1 MLLALLGLV
10 LAQSVA
16 VVSPGPSF
24 VVVMRAALAQGA
36 NRALW
41 VALGLGLG
49 TFVWAAAALF
59 GLELLFAAF
68 PWLYLG
74 LRIAGAAFLLWM
86 AVMLWRHART
96 PLPETS
102 AAAKQEGSALA
113 ALRTGMLTQLANPKV
128 AVFFGS
134 MFVTFMPPEPG
145 LAFQLTALSCCVLVE
160 WVWFG
165 TVALAFTHQS
175 VRARYAAAKHVIDR
189 VTGTVLAGLG
199 ARLVLAP

>member
-1 MLLALLGLV
+1 MLLALTGLL
-10 LAQSVA
+10 LAQAVA

-24 VVVMRAALAQGA
+24 VVVMRAALARGA
-36 NRALW
+36 ERALW
-41 VALGLGLG
+41 VAFGLGLG

-59 GLELLFAAF
+59 GLGLLFAAF

-86 AVMLWRHART
+86 AVMLWRHARA
-96 PLPETS
+96 PLPEADEQAQQ
-102 AAAKQEGSALA
+102 AASVVA
-113 ALRTGMLTQLANPKV
+113 ALRTGVLTQLANPKV

-134 MFVTFMPPEPG
+134 IFVTFLPPEPG
-145 LAFQLTALSCCVLVE
+145 LAFQLTALACCVAVE
-160 WVWFG
+160 WLWFG
-165 TVALAFTHQS
+165 TVALAFTRPP

-189 VTGTVLAGLG
+189 LTGTVLAGLG

>member
-10 LAQSVA
+10 LAQAVA

-24 VVVMRAALAQGA
+24 VVVMRGALAQGA

-41 VALGLGLG
+41 VAFGLGLG
-49 TFVWAAAALF
+49 TFVWAASALF
-59 GLELLFAAF
+59 GLGLLFATF

-86 AVMLWRHART
+86 AVMLWRHAHA
-96 PLPETS
+96 PLPEADTTETP
-102 AAAKQEGSALA
+102 EGSAIA

-134 MFVTFMPPEPG
+134 IFVTFLPPEPG

-160 WVWFG
+160 WLWFG
-165 TVALAFTHQS
+165 TVALAFTHRA